1 MASSGFDLLIV
12 SLPQLSKGLLQT
24 LTLALYC
31 IVCSTFGGL
40 VFGVLRASRSRWLGV
55 LTRTYLELFR
65 SIPILVWLFFFFFGL
80 PIFFG
85 IDLPGFACAV
95 MVLSLW
101 GMTEVGEVVRGAL
114 ISLPKGQKEAGQSI
128 GLSPVELYVHVL
140 LPQALRRMIP
150 PVINVYTRI
159 VKTTSLAVL
168 IGVTEIIKTGQ
179 QIIERTGESVL
190 IYGTLF
196 LLYFALCY
204 PLSVLSRKMENK
216 LRRGG
221 EAGVRDFA

>member
-1 MASSGFDLLIV
+1 MGSSGIDLLIV
-12 SLPQLSKGLLQT
+12 SLPQLGKGLLQT

-31 IVCSTFGGL
+31 IVCSTVGGL

-95 MVLSLW
+95 LVLSLW
-101 GMTEVGEVVRGAL
+101 GMTEVGEAVRGAL

-128 GLSPVELYVHVL
+128 GLSPVQLYVHVL

-150 PVINVYTRI
+150 PVINVHTRI

-204 PLSVLSRKMENK
+204 PLSVLSRKLENK
-216 LRRGG
+216 LRKGG

>member
-1 MASSGFDLLIV
+1 MVSSGFDLLIV
-12 SLPQLSKGLLQT
+12 SLPQLGKGLLQT

-31 IVCSTFGGL
+31 IVCSTVGGL
-40 VFGVLRASRSRWLGV
+40 VFGVLRASRRRWLGV

-95 MVLSLW
+95 LVLSLW
-101 GMTEVGEVVRGAL
+101 GMTEVGEAVRGAL
-114 ISLPKGQKEAGQSI
+114 ISLPRGQKEAGQSI
-128 GLSPVELYVHVL
+128 GLSPVQLYVHVL

-179 QIIERTGESVL
+179 QMIERTGESVL

-204 PLSVLSRKMENK
+204 PLSVLSRRLENK
-216 LRRGG
+216 LRSGG

>member
-12 SLPQLSKGLLQT
+12 SLPQLVKGLLQT
-24 LTLALYC
+24 LILALYC
-31 IVCSTFGGL
+31 IVCSTLGGL

-95 MVLSLW
+95 LVLSLW

-128 GLSPVELYVHVL
+128 GLSPMQLYVHVL

-196 LLYFALCY
+196 LLYFVLCY
-204 PLSVLSRKMENK
+204 PLSVLSRKLENK
-216 LRRGG
+216 LRKGG

>member
-12 SLPQLSKGLLQT
+12 SLPQLVKGLLQT
-24 LTLALYC
+24 LILALYC
-31 IVCSTFGGL
+31 IVCSTLGGL

-95 MVLSLW
+95 LVLSLW

-128 GLSPVELYVHVL
+128 GLSPMQLYVHVL

-196 LLYFALCY
+196 LLYFVLCY
-204 PLSVLSRKMENK
+204 PLSVLSRKLENK
-216 LRRGG
+216 LRKGG
-221 EAGVRDFA
+221 EAGVRDSA

>member
-1 MASSGFDLLIV
+1 MVSSGFDLLIV
-12 SLPQLSKGLLQT
+12 SLPQLGKGLLQT

-31 IVCSTFGGL
+31 IVCSTVGGL

-95 MVLSLW
+95 LVLSLW
-101 GMTEVGEVVRGAL
+101 GMTEVGEAVRGAL
-114 ISLPKGQKEAGQSI
+114 ISLPKGQREAGQSI
-128 GLSPVELYVHVL
+128 GLSPVQLYVHVL

-179 QIIERTGESVL
+179 QMIERTGESVL

-204 PLSVLSRKMENK
+204 PLSLLSRKLENK
-216 LRRGG
+216 LRSGG

>member
-1 MASSGFDLLIV
+1 MANSGFDLLIV
-12 SLPQLSKGLLQT
+12 SLPQLGKGLLQT

-31 IVCSTFGGL
+31 IVCSTLGGL
-40 VFGVLRASRSRWLGV
+40 VFGMVRAARSRWLGV

-95 MVLSLW
+95 LVLSLW

-128 GLSPVELYVHVL
+128 GLRPVQLYVYVL

-204 PLSVLSRKMENK
+204 PLSVISRKLEIK
-216 LRRGG
+216 LRREG

>member
-12 SLPQLSKGLLQT
+12 SLPQLGKGLLQT
-24 LTLALYC
+24 LTIALYC
-31 IVCSTFGGL
+31 IVCSTVGGL
-40 VFGVLRASRSRWLGV
+40 VFGVLRASRSPWLGV
-55 LTRTYLELFR
+55 LTRAYLELFR

-95 MVLSLW
+95 LVLSLW
-101 GMTEVGEVVRGAL
+101 GMTEVGEAVRGAL

-128 GLSPVELYVHVL
+128 GLSPVQLYIHVL

-204 PLSVLSRKMENK
+204 PLSVLSRKLENK
-216 LRRGG
+216 LRSGG